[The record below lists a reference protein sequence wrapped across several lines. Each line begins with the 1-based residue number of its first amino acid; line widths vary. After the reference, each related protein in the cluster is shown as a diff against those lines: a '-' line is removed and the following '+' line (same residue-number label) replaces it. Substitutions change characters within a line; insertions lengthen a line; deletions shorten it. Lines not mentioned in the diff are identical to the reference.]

1 MIFMFLQVLF
11 IKWDQNHAAL
21 GKHEN
26 NYYTNV
32 IKMTSNLKTD
42 KKHRTYKDEKLAFQI
57 IGRKCR
63 LINQYL
69 EKWWP
74 CTNNAEIQFC
84 TPPNNLLVTFRP
96 IVFPFYIQKKLFK

>member
-32 IKMTSNLKTD
+32 IKMTSNLKPD
-42 KKHRTYKDEKLAFQI
+42 KEHRTYKDEKLAFQI